1 MSAQVESS
9 FSLFDSSSHVLD
21 QADLIE
27 LVSGATL
34 RNSPPSRMVTSSPIL
49 TTTSQCLTRPSS
61 PSLESAFNILGDQDH
76 VVSQITLIN
85 GEKIWVREEKGPS
98 WNHNSSGSSHGSI
111 GSTTSSTHDDCNSS
125 TDSIN
130 ICVGLPLLVS
140 TSNQVA
146 ELDLS
151 ADMMDLSSLFN
162 STGSTISIPHNF
174 SSSNS
179 CETVCQVLNNNNKP
193 SAQMLVKNNNQLT
206 SSELHHNSTIPP
218 LTKRTSLDTDYTG
231 PAPTAGIQLSKPG
244 NSLLRSALTGK
255 TSYLMTKQ
263 QNQQLSKQLIQQN
276 QQPLSAVATT
286 TAQLLGPHNQTV
298 STVTL
303 PTFRPGS
310 ESSKIGEQKVE
321 EILLLAKKRTLENSS
336 IPHSANNS
344 VSNQLFTTTMAQTV
358 TSLSTPVKVETTV
371 SGCNSI
377 FSTSGDKLVIN
388 TANLLNTAASQ
399 LNLAPPSL
407 SSLMPVQRLSPNGG
421 GNSGSSHGGNN
432 SSSGDNNNNIKT
444 ITQAPPSVISLVVDV
459 GNNNGSNSNNLN
471 LITPTLMQTE
481 DSVDGQLFQATG
493 GKKRILKR
501 QKSTSTSNCHAQ
513 PTLITSAFLTQ
524 SGGHTIVGS
533 GGGQSNQSDG
543 GNGNGL
549 GSPDNRK
556 EARLL
561 HYCPIC
567 NKGFKDRY
575 SVNVHVRTHTG
586 EKPFSCALCGKCF
599 RQKAHLAKHH
609 QTHAT
614 KQSSPGGA
622 VVPSGGG
629 GASSV
634 GGGGGILPT
643 LNSQKNNNGAL
654 TSENKQSAGP
664 TTFQTTAV
672 TQSATALVQSQ
683 IQAMQQPNASSVNT
697 NNEEKIVFPL
707 SPVSLEISS

>member
-1 MSAQVESS
+1 LYFGLFQKISILFS
-9 FSLFDSSSHVLD
+9 FFS
-21 QADLIE
+21 
-27 LVSGATL
+27 
-34 RNSPPSRMVTSSPIL
+34 
-49 TTTSQCLTRPSS
+49 
-61 PSLESAFNILGDQDH
+61 
-76 VVSQITLIN
+76 
-85 GEKIWVREEKGPS
+85 
-98 WNHNSSGSSHGSI
+98 
-111 GSTTSSTHDDCNSS
+111 
-125 TDSIN
+125 
-130 ICVGLPLLVS
+130 
-140 TSNQVA
+140 
-146 ELDLS
+146 
-151 ADMMDLSSLFN
+151 
-162 STGSTISIPHNF
+162 GSTISIPHNY
-174 SSSNS
+174 SSNS
-179 CETVCQVLNNNNKP
+179 CETICQVLNNNKP
-193 SAQMLVKNNNQLT
+193 SAQVLVKNNNQLT

-218 LTKRTSLDTDYTG
+218 LTKRTSLDTDYMG

-276 QQPLSAVATT
+276 QQPVSAVATT

-344 VSNQLFTTTMAQTV
+344 VSNQLFTTTVAQTV
-358 TSLSTPVKVETTV
+358 TSLSSPVQLETTV
-371 SGCNSI
+371 SGSNSI

-471 LITPTLMQTE
+471 LVTPTLMQTE
-481 DSVDGQLFQATG
+481 DSMDGQIFQATG
-493 GKKRILKR
+493 AGKKRILKR

-524 SGGHTIVGS
+524 SGGTHTIGGP
-533 GGGQSNQSDG
+533 GGGQSNQSDS

-622 VVPSGGG
+622 VVPSGPGG
-629 GASSV
+629 TSV
-634 GGGGGILPT
+634 GGVGGILPT
-643 LNSQKNNNGAL
+643 LNSQKNNGAL

-672 TQSATALVQSQ
+672 THSASALVQSQ
-683 IQAMQQPNASSVNT
+683 IQAMQPNASSVNT

>member
-1 MSAQVESS
+1 MQKTEIFRNPEPNSKIKFWNWKPQILICAIPNPPQTRIVVRFLS
-9 FSLFDSSSHVLD
+9 FGLVLGLFWAFQKIS
-21 QADLIE
+21 
-27 LVSGATL
+27 
-34 RNSPPSRMVTSSPIL
+34 IL
-49 TTTSQCLTRPSS
+49 FSFFS
-61 PSLESAFNILGDQDH
+61 
-76 VVSQITLIN
+76 
-85 GEKIWVREEKGPS
+85 
-98 WNHNSSGSSHGSI
+98 
-111 GSTTSSTHDDCNSS
+111 
-125 TDSIN
+125 
-130 ICVGLPLLVS
+130 
-140 TSNQVA
+140 
-146 ELDLS
+146 
-151 ADMMDLSSLFN
+151 
-162 STGSTISIPHNF
+162 GSTISIPHNF

-193 SAQMLVKNNNQLT
+193 SAQVLVKNQLT

-336 IPHSANNS
+336 IIPHSANNS
-344 VSNQLFTTTMAQTV
+344 VSNQLFTTTVAQTV
-358 TSLSTPVKVETTV
+358 TSLSSPVKVETTV
-371 SGCNSI
+371 SGSNSI
-377 FSTSGDKLVIN
+377 FSTSGDKLIIN

-471 LITPTLMQTE
+471 LVTPTLMQTE
-481 DSVDGQLFQATG
+481 DSVDGQIFQATG

-524 SGGHTIVGS
+524 SGGHTIGGS
-533 GGGQSNQSDG
+533 GGSQSNQSDG

-629 GASSV
+629 GASV